1 MKGKINL
8 FITVHLHHIM
18 IKISGFLLII
28 QDKKNT
34 PDTDLIKQEANN
46 DAHEACVPSK
56 NTVRISLFFKV
67 FANPSKAG

>member
-1 MKGKINL
+1 LYGYLPEGTTKRY
-8 FITVHLHHIM
+8 
-18 IKISGFLLII
+18 
-28 QDKKNT
+28 T
-34 PDTDLIKQEANN
+34 PGTDLIKQEANN